1 MADQLFWCRFQV
13 EFLACTAGVST
24 VVFPIFA
31 ELAAELSSSVCIFP
45 LGDFSSDDAVGVT
58 EGCWMRPHDKP

>member
-31 ELAAELSSSVCIFP
+31 ELAAELSSSVLHIS
-45 LGDFSSDDAVGVT
+45 LRGLQQ
-58 EGCWMRPHDKP
+58 R